1 MADTSLEKKR
11 PKSVR
16 GAVFSVQETI
26 LRDTKV
32 KLKQNKAQN
41 MYSKNVEM
49 DHTASRSQFTQ
60 FLLASHHISFNIRQ
74 TKQFLEI
81 CKEQAKRSRR
91 PGQPAQEDAL
101 SGRGDS
107 WSVWN
112 IPSEGC
118 CQCCRCCQCCTLA
131 RLSKATQRHSVQT
144 RFPSKISEFLQHKF
158 GRRFIQDGG
167 TVKLCDDDFI
177 IEFHFLRNGC
187 LVRLCTLMNHPKRGR
202 D

>member
-1 MADTSLEKKR
+1 M
-11 PKSVR
+11 
-16 GAVFSVQETI
+16 
-26 LRDTKV
+26 LRWITQPAGVNLLNFFWLLIIFPSISD
-32 KLKQNKAQN
+32 KQNNSWKSAKSRQSKADVQV
-41 MYSKNVEM
+41 SLHRK
-49 DHTASRSQFTQ
+49 TSSA
-60 FLLASHHISFNIRQ
+60 
-74 TKQFLEI
+74 
-81 CKEQAKRSRR
+81 
-91 PGQPAQEDAL
+91 DAL

-158 GRRFIQDGG
+158 GRRFFQDGG